1 MKYYN
6 EMSDIDSLLV
16 EFETFNGMLN
26 VVANGSI
33 HSNQDDVVKSL
44 YIIEQNMQNLQK
56 KLCDKFADLWNT
68 IREDSNTPKT
78 SYDFSGIENVTKTW
92 QTDSTGNI

>member
-1 MKYYN
+1 
-6 EMSDIDSLLV
+6 
-16 EFETFNGMLN
+16 
-26 VVANGSI
+26 
-33 HSNQDDVVKSL
+33 
-44 YIIEQNMQNLQK
+44 MQNLQK
-56 KLCDKFADLWNT
+56 NLCDKFADLWNT